1 MAIPI
6 PIAERYIGQQPT
18 IEALHAALER
28 ARVDEEHCHVLY
40 LEAGGGQGKT
50 FFLRQVP
57 SLIDQQPAFIARIID
72 LADTENRNG
81 AFLEQ
86 AIIDGLGA
94 SADRPDQPAPDA
106 LASAFAGYYKLR
118 EQLERDRDRLVG
130 AAFDARWAEVR
141 VAFAEALNQIALQ
154 RPVILRFDTAESLTG
169 EPPEPELQA
178 LLASA
183 QNAAGIELRFPSAL
197 DLFFAWFS
205 TVIPRLRRALVLICG
220 RPAPEDWPDA
230 TLRGRCARLAQV
242 AMQPLTL
249 HPLNKQE
256 IAEYLA
262 EALPEVKPGQIDEA
276 HRVSGGA
283 PLLVA
288 SYVWLHMTSRQP
300 RFTSDNQSSFE
311 RHLITRVLNPVMPWA
326 SFPIKVLAY
335 CLYVLAYARRGL
347 TREQLGAFLAHHN
360 LPAPHESFT
369 DEERQQY
376 ADLIA
381 RLGEV
386 ALVKERPQSGLLYLH
401 DEVHRM
407 IDEWQIADRMGL
419 RGETLRYLRDLAV
432 REHENR
438 LRERASAPAERAA
451 LLVAISNRIF
461 YELELDLST
470 GYLEYLLAQLRL
482 FNNREYELPL
492 LLRDEF
498 WRWINLRAT
507 NSETPGRSYQP
518 RRDQL
523 ADAPPSQ
530 LHLRHLLADDLL
542 WLLRHDLAR
551 NENQKVVALGR
562 QALSDFLPQYSDDAY
577 FHYHLKHTVAHALTL
592 YHNQEVLYTGADGYF
607 HEALQIAERMLE
619 EPAMHPA
626 HLAQQEGELQM
637 AERAP
642 EEATGLPRR
651 RFFRAYIKYFL
662 GQTRT
667 LLGYM
672 YRTLQEFERAYAEY
686 QVAYQNFEDF
696 RGESERV
703 TLYLP
708 VSDEMAQIRINQVYV
723 LAHMGQFEEAE
734 RLLIELRTAIR
745 HGRISPV
752 RQALIFNV
760 SSILEIQRNRPEAA
774 EAFARRARSL
784 VAGTGNERVL
794 AQVNEQLG
802 IASHELLKHPPYPVD
817 PSAEEYFCAAAEF
830 FRGAN
835 ERTSLCEVLL
845 NYARYLRTLAHN
857 ESRKRNPDR
866 IRMNNWLDRAV
877 HALNQADEAVSGA
890 GSAEHVTLP
899 AVEIIVERAYIE
911 RLQHKGREAL
921 SALERAE
928 ELIRSNPLP
937 RRALLVSATIA
948 FERAWHE
955 AEERQFQAF
964 LRQLLVALVHCRIY
978 ARNDRTYLRFWQIIR
993 GDLSTYPQDFLDRAQ
1008 AILDHADQEL
1018 PALPPA
1024 LMVGPLDPKT
1034 SQQYEEQWPGIWNEE
1049 RQFLQNEL
1057 EIQLSRLG

>member
-1 MAIPI
+1 MSIPI

-18 IEALHAALER
+18 IDALHAALER
-28 ARVDEEHCHVLY
+28 VSVDTDHCHVLY
-40 LEAGGGQGKT
+40 LEGGGGQGKT

-57 SLIDQQPAFIARIID
+57 SLVDQQPAFIARIID
-72 LADTENRNG
+72 LADTQNRNG

-86 AIIDGLGA
+86 TIIDGLR
-94 SADRPDQPAPDA
+94 ADTDQPYRLAPDV
-106 LASAFAGYYKLR
+106 LQPAFTGYYELR

-130 AAFDARWAEVR
+130 PAFDTRLAEVR
-141 VAFAEALNQIALQ
+141 AAFAEAMNQIALQ

-169 EPPEPELQA
+169 EPPEPELQE

-183 QNAAGIELRFPSAL
+183 RRNASVELRFPSAL

-205 TVIPRLRRALVLICG
+205 AVVPRLRRVLVLICG
-220 RPAPEDWPDA
+220 RPVPADWPDA
-230 TLRGRCARLAQV
+230 TLVGRCARLAQV
-242 AMQPLTL
+242 TMQRLTL
-249 HPLNKQE
+249 HPLNQQE
-256 IAEYLA
+256 IAEYLTD
-262 EALPEVKPGQIDEA
+262 ALPTFTPPQIDEA

-300 RFTSDNQSSFE
+300 TFTPGNRNDFE
-311 RHLITRVLNPVMPWA
+311 RHLITQVLNPIMPWA

-347 TREQLGAFLAHHN
+347 TREQLEAFLAEQD

-369 DEERQQY
+369 NEERQQY

-381 RLGEV
+381 HLGEV

-438 LRERASAPAERAA
+438 LRVPAAEPAERAA

-470 GYLEYLLAQLRL
+470 GYTEYLLAQLRL

-498 WRWINLRAT
+498 WRWINLRASD
-507 NSETPGRSYQP
+507 SETEGRSYQP

-523 ADAPPSQ
+523 TDAPPSQ
-530 LHLRHLLADDLL
+530 LHLKHLLADDLL

-551 NENQKVVALGR
+551 NENQKVVVLGR

-577 FHYHLKHTVAHALTL
+577 FYYDLKQIVAHALTL
-592 YHNQEVLYTGADGYF
+592 YHNQEVLYTGAEGHF
-607 HEALQIAERMLE
+607 HEALQIAQRVLE
-619 EPAMHPA
+619 EPA
-626 HLAQQEGELQM
+626 
-637 AERAP
+637 
-642 EEATGLPRR
+642 GLPRQ

-662 GQTRT
+662 GRTRT

-672 YRTLQEFERAYAEY
+672 YRTVQEFERAYAEY
-686 QVAYQNFEDF
+686 QVAYQNFQEF
-696 RGESERV
+696 WNEGEPARV
-703 TLYLP
+703 ALYLP

-723 LAHMGQFEEAE
+723 LAYLGDFDEAE

-745 HGRISPV
+745 HGQISPV

-760 SSILEIQRNRPEAA
+760 SSILETQRNRPEAA
-774 EAFARRARSL
+774 EAFAKRARRLAAS
-784 VAGTGNERVL
+784 TGNQRVL
-794 AQVNEQLG
+794 AQVNYQLG
-802 IASHELLKHPPYPVD
+802 IASHELLKHPPYLVD
-817 PSAEEYFCAAAEF
+817 LSAEEYFRAAADF
-830 FRGAN
+830 FRSAN
-835 ERTSLCEVLL
+835 ERTSLCDVLL
-845 NYARYLRTLAHN
+845 DNARYLRTLAHN
-857 ESRKRNPDR
+857 EGRKPNPDR
-866 IRMNNWLDRAV
+866 VRMNDLLDRAQ
-877 HALNQADEAVSGA
+877 HLLDQADEAVSGDPPA
-890 GSAEHVTLP
+890 GHITLP
-899 AVEIIVERAYIE
+899 GVEIAVERAFIL
-911 RLQHKGREAL
+911 RLQHQRADALRVLDEA
-921 SALERAE
+921 EDR
-928 ELIRSNPLP
+928 IRRHRLP
-937 RRALLVSATIA
+937 RRALLMSATIA
-948 FERAWHE
+948 FERAWHKAQE
-955 AEERQFQAF
+955 HQPREF
-964 LRQLLVALVHCRIY
+964 LQYLLISLVHCRIY
-978 ARNDRTYLRFWQIIR
+978 ARNDRTYLRFWEIIR
-993 GDLSTYPQDFLDRAQ
+993 GDLNSYPPAFLANAQ
-1008 AILDHADQEL
+1008 HILDHADHEL
-1018 PALPPA
+1018 PASRPA
-1024 LMVGPLDPKT
+1024 LMVGPLDPDT
-1034 SQQYEEQWPGIWNEE
+1034 FQRYEEQWPGFWNEE
-1049 RQFLQNEL
+1049 RQLLQNEV